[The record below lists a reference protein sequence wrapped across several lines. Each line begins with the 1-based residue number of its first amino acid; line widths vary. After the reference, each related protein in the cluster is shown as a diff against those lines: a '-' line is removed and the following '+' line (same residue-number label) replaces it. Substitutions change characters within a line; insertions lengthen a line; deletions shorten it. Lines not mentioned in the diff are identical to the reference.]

1 VDLRFGG
8 ELPAELLIVA
18 RRYGFEHLEGGVFER
33 REATTP
39 NMFEREPVVAR
50 ESDGAGLRVPLIPI
64 PDRFDPRIYRPDIGT
79 HTAYSGSAE
88 VWRERMEWEGRSD
101 ADSVC
106 RYLEAYNRFIR
117 EPSGETLLA
126 ATANPS
132 TGTDSYFLGM
142 MYLGEVF
149 QLGAQAVARPG
160 SPERAI
166 FDLLGLLHVTMLT
179 HYAADVAAQQG
190 EVGAVEIRRC
200 DMCLWD
206 ALADSFAA
214 THRR

>member
-1 VDLRFGG
+1 M
-8 ELPAELLIVA
+8 
-18 RRYGFEHLEGGVFER
+18 FER
-33 REATTP
+33 RESTP
-39 NMFEREPVVAR
+39 SNVFEHELPVPR
-50 ESDGAGLRVPLIPI
+50 ESLGGGLSVPLIPI

-79 HTAYSGSAE
+79 HTAYSGSVE
-88 VWRERMEWEGRSD
+88 MWRERMEWEGRSD
-101 ADSVC
+101 ADSVR

-117 EPSGETLLA
+117 EPSSETLLA

-142 MYLGEVF
+142 MYLRDVF

-166 FDLLGLLHVTMLT
+166 FDLLGLLHVTILT
-179 HYAADVAAQQG
+179 HYAADAAVQRG
-190 EVGAVEIRRC
+190 VVGADEIRRG
-200 DMCLWD
+200 DMCLWE

-214 THRR
+214 TYRR